1 MIPISY
7 PSPRVSQLDAGI
19 LDGELFTLLK
29 EQLSSIFQ
37 LHPNSKFSFIQ
48 HPELYS
54 LALNLLI
61 FKLTVWKSGSSYGS
75 LLQNLKLSDSR
86 TGKVI
91 DKSKRYLLGAL
102 LIGGYLYKR
111 FEAYLYSLDDSE
123 TNNTD
128 SFLGRIRNYFI
139 SNILEILSKI
149 DNLVKVANL
158 VNFTIFL
165 INGKYSSVIYRLLR
179 ISETPITSDISRFDG
194 STVNYEF
201 QNRQLVWNVM
211 TEFLVF
217 ILPLLQLR
225 KLRKMAG
232 KLFGKSKNS
241 LEVQSGNGR
250 FVTAY
255 TNLPVSECAICH
267 DNNNQAAATGGRIF
281 PSSGPVTNPY
291 ISNCG
296 HVYCYVCIATR
307 FNMIRMNN
315 EDLPCLRC
323 GQRLEWFEEFG
334 ADEKAVDLDAII
346 IEPEVEEESDPE
358 LDNEDDESA
367 SIASEKDIEPYEPVQ
382 SGTQIQRH
390 LSERSAIFDE
400 DSPDEFS
407 EDEYSEEEDFDADE
421 VM

>member
-128 SFLGRIRNYFI
+128 SF
-139 SNILEILSKI
+139 
-149 DNLVKVANL
+149 
-158 VNFTIFL
+158 
-165 INGKYSSVIYRLLR
+165 
-179 ISETPITSDISRFDG
+179 
-194 STVNYEF
+194 
-201 QNRQLVWNVM
+201 W
-211 TEFLVF
+211 
-217 ILPLLQLR
+217 
-225 KLRKMAG
+225 
-232 KLFGKSKNS
+232 
-241 LEVQSGNGR
+241 
-250 FVTAY
+250 
-255 TNLPVSECAICH
+255 
-267 DNNNQAAATGGRIF
+267 
-281 PSSGPVTNPY
+281 
-291 ISNCG
+291 
-296 HVYCYVCIATR
+296 
-307 FNMIRMNN
+307 
-315 EDLPCLRC
+315 
-323 GQRLEWFEEFG
+323 EE
-334 ADEKAVDLDAII
+334 
-346 IEPEVEEESDPE
+346 
-358 LDNEDDESA
+358 
-367 SIASEKDIEPYEPVQ
+367 
-382 SGTQIQRH
+382 
-390 LSERSAIFDE
+390 
-400 DSPDEFS
+400 
-407 EDEYSEEEDFDADE
+407 
-421 VM
+421 

>member
-7 PSPRVSQLDAGI
+7 PSPRVSQLDGGI

-37 LHPNSKFSFIQ
+37 LHPNSKFSCIQ

-61 FKLTVWKSGSSYGS
+61 FRLTVWKSGSSYGS

-91 DKSKRYLLGAL
+91 DRSKRYLLGAL
-102 LIGGYLYKR
+102 LIGSYLYKR
-111 FEAYLYSLDDSE
+111 LEAYLYSLDDSE
-123 TNNTD
+123 TINSG
-128 SFLGRIRNYFI
+128 SFLGKIKNYFI
-139 SNILEILSKI
+139 NNRLDMLSKI
-149 DNLVKVANL
+149 DNLVKMANL
-158 VNFTIFL
+158 VNFTVFL
-165 INGKYSSVIYRLLR
+165 INGRYSSVIHR
-179 ISETPITSDISRFDG
+179 ILGITETPITSDISRFDG

-241 LEVQSGNGR
+241 LEVQSGNGP

-255 TNLPVSECAICH
+255 TSLPVSECAICH
-267 DNNNQAAATGGRIF
+267 DNNNQAAATGSRTF
-281 PSSGPVTNPY
+281 PSAGPVTNAY
-291 ISNCG
+291 ITNCG

-307 FNMIRMNN
+307 FNMITMNN

-334 ADEKAVDLDAII
+334 ADELAVDVDAII
-346 IEPEVEEESDPE
+346 IEPEIQEESGDEEE
-358 LDNEDDESA
+358 DETA
-367 SIASEKDIEPYEPVQ
+367 SISSEKDIEPYEPIQRV
-382 SGTQIQRH
+382 TQIQRH
-390 LSERSAIFDE
+390 LSERLAIFEDE
-400 DSPDEFS
+400 SADEFS

-421 VM
+421 LM

>member
-1 MIPISY
+1 
-7 PSPRVSQLDAGI
+7 
-19 LDGELFTLLK
+19 
-29 EQLSSIFQ
+29 
-37 LHPNSKFSFIQ
+37 
-48 HPELYS
+48 
-54 LALNLLI
+54 
-61 FKLTVWKSGSSYGS
+61 
-75 LLQNLKLSDSR
+75 
-86 TGKVI
+86 
-91 DKSKRYLLGAL
+91 
-102 LIGGYLYKR
+102 
-111 FEAYLYSLDDSE
+111 
-123 TNNTD
+123 
-128 SFLGRIRNYFI
+128 
-139 SNILEILSKI
+139 
-149 DNLVKVANL
+149 
-158 VNFTIFL
+158 
-165 INGKYSSVIYRLLR
+165 
-179 ISETPITSDISRFDG
+179 
-194 STVNYEF
+194 
-201 QNRQLVWNVM
+201 M